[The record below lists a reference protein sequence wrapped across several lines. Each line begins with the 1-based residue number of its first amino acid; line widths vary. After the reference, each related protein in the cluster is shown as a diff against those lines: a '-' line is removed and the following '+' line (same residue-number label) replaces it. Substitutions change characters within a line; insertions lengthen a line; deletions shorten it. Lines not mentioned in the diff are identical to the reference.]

1 MSVVMGVL
9 TLWASWDSLPLAGLG
24 NSMCAVVCMLLVV
37 GRLVQGEQ
45 YLWHGELDPLQIDVS
60 HEMLGDV
67 VPKEPM
73 PEDV

>member
-1 MSVVMGVL
+1 M
-9 TLWASWDSLPLAGLG
+9 
-24 NSMCAVVCMLLVV
+24 VCMLGVV
-37 GRLVQGEQ
+37 DRLVQGVQ

-73 PEDV
+73 PEDVY